1 MDKNSQYRKKHIID
15 AIKSA
20 ILIFLIVFTN
30 IHLSTVNQAV
40 AAENINKEI
49 ESSVPSDYSNVKS
62 IGVDVF
68 GSCKTSFININ
79 EQGYQMVVY
88 KDKLYIE
95 QYDKQWNRLWSKTL
109 ELELPI
115 WGGYYCG
122 TYYNFVVCGQNR
134 NGADDNGG
142 EVYRIIKYD
151 KDFKRIASCSLNSN
165 ESYTITPF
173 DAGEVSIDE
182 NYTDLVVY
190 TSRLRMDGHQSNI
203 RITINKENMILK
215 ERVGIN
221 SFPDIHVGHS
231 LRQIVR
237 YDNDKLV
244 YADLSDGY
252 PHRSIYLQSA
262 YVNSPMLEIE
272 GDDGDNVTNADL
284 TGLGISDDTYI
295 VTGTYLHNNINN
307 IYVSCVSKATGEV
320 TGTWITDCNVYN
332 SNIAYAPR
340 IIQISDNRY
349 VLMWGTQSGVDYI
362 IMDKNT
368 TVLSGKKSIIGARIT
383 DCEPVYADGNI
394 IWVTY
399 IKGKMTVNKIN
410 DFGETGSYSPKILL
424 KDSCDEWDGSYD
436 ISWYSDSQDEFHIC
450 NPQQMA
456 GFAELVNSGNTF
468 AGKKIYMDNDIYLNE
483 TYSNNKYEWIPIAY
497 SKDEDSD
504 NELEFNG
511 LFDGNGHN
519 IYNMYVA
526 SKSDKKGGLFG
537 NIGEKGKVQY
547 INIVQSI
554 MMQNC
559 SIALNNYGDITGCT
573 NDSFVFGID
582 EGVGG
587 ICKVNNGRIIGCHNN
602 GRIDGDDAG
611 GIVST
616 NVGVILQCSN
626 KGYVLG
632 GLFEPGG
639 IAELNIGY
647 IENCYNSGIV
657 SDNVGLNSERGA
669 AGIVWSN
676 SSNNSL
682 YNCYNNGM
690 IDISS
695 KSGFVFGAFDIS
707 FNSTQNKK
715 CFTTTDIYKNDNTQ
729 IIKDKNEL
737 LISLNNGMDE
747 EDMWYED
754 EWDINSGMP
763 ITMPEYYMQKGV
775 KPYEG
780 INIEDNILYGMLSG
794 TKVSDLIYKLLGSAD
809 IKEDDGNIL
818 SKNDIIATGNKV
830 KVTTKDNMFYEYTI
844 SIKGDVDGSGTID
857 VLDMEAIQK
866 SILGIGSEL
875 TGAYKKAALLSGDSK
890 EISVLDME
898 AIQKDILGIEKIN

>member
-20 ILIFLIVFTN
+20 ILMFLIVFTS

-40 AAENINKEI
+40 AAENVNKEI
-49 ESSVPSDYSNVKS
+49 ESSVLSDYSNVKS

-122 TYYNFVVCGQNR
+122 TDYNFVVCGQNR

-244 YADLSDGY
+244 YTDLSDGY

-307 IYVSCVSKATGEV
+307 VYVSCVSKATGEV

-559 SIALNNYGDITGCT
+559 SIALNNYGYITGCT
-573 NDSFVFGID
+573 NDSFVYGID
-582 EGVGG
+582 ERVGG
-587 ICKVNNGRIIGCHNN
+587 ICRVNNGRIIGCHNN

-844 SIKGDVDGSGTID
+844 STKGDVDGSGTID

-875 TGAYKKAALLSGDSK
+875 TGVYKKAALLSGDSK

>member
-1 MDKNSQYRKKHIID
+1 M
-15 AIKSA
+15 
-20 ILIFLIVFTN
+20 
-30 IHLSTVNQAV
+30 
-40 AAENINKEI
+40 
-49 ESSVPSDYSNVKS
+49 
-62 IGVDVF
+62 
-68 GSCKTSFININ
+68 
-79 EQGYQMVVY
+79 
-88 KDKLYIE
+88 
-95 QYDKQWNRLWSKTL
+95 
-109 ELELPI
+109 
-115 WGGYYCG
+115 
-122 TYYNFVVCGQNR
+122 
-134 NGADDNGG
+134 
-142 EVYRIIKYD
+142 
-151 KDFKRIASCSLNSN
+151 
-165 ESYTITPF
+165 
-173 DAGEVSIDE
+173 
-182 NYTDLVVY
+182 
-190 TSRLRMDGHQSNI
+190 
-203 RITINKENMILK
+203 
-215 ERVGIN
+215 
-221 SFPDIHVGHS
+221 
-231 LRQIVR
+231 
-237 YDNDKLV
+237 
-244 YADLSDGY
+244 
-252 PHRSIYLQSA
+252 
-262 YVNSPMLEIE
+262 
-272 GDDGDNVTNADL
+272 
-284 TGLGISDDTYI
+284 
-295 VTGTYLHNNINN
+295 
-307 IYVSCVSKATGEV
+307 
-320 TGTWITDCNVYN
+320 
-332 SNIAYAPR
+332 
-340 IIQISDNRY
+340 
-349 VLMWGTQSGVDYI
+349 
-362 IMDKNT
+362 
-368 TVLSGKKSIIGARIT
+368 
-383 DCEPVYADGNI
+383 
-394 IWVTY
+394 
-399 IKGKMTVNKIN
+399 
-410 DFGETGSYSPKILL
+410 
-424 KDSCDEWDGSYD
+424 
-436 ISWYSDSQDEFHIC
+436 
-450 NPQQMA
+450 
-456 GFAELVNSGNTF
+456 
-468 AGKKIYMDNDIYLNE
+468 
-483 TYSNNKYEWIPIAY
+483 
-497 SKDEDSD
+497 
-504 NELEFNG
+504 
-511 LFDGNGHN
+511 
-519 IYNMYVA
+519 
-526 SKSDKKGGLFG
+526 
-537 NIGEKGKVQY
+537 
-547 INIVQSI
+547 
-554 MMQNC
+554 
-559 SIALNNYGDITGCT
+559 
-573 NDSFVFGID
+573 
-582 EGVGG
+582 
-587 ICKVNNGRIIGCHNN
+587 
-602 GRIDGDDAG
+602 
-611 GIVST
+611 
-616 NVGVILQCSN
+616 GVILQCSN

-875 TGAYKKAALLSGDSK
+875 TGVYKKAALLSGDSK

>member
-1 MDKNSQYRKKHIID
+1 MDKSSQYRKKHIID

-20 ILIFLIVFTN
+20 ILMFLIVFTN

-122 TYYNFVVCGQNR
+122 TDYNFVVCGQNR

-307 IYVSCVSKATGEV
+307 VYVSCVSKATGEV

-349 VLMWGTQSGVDYI
+349 VLMWGTQAGVDYI

-368 TVLSGKKSIIGARIT
+368 TVLSGKKSIKGARIT

-410 DFGETGSYSPKILL
+410 DFSKTGSYSPKIPL
-424 KDSCDEWDGSYD
+424 KDSIDEWDGSYD
-436 ISWYSDSQDEFHIC
+436 ISWYSDSQNEFHIC
-450 NPQQMA
+450 NPQQLA

-468 AGKKIYMDNDIYLNE
+468 AGKKIYMDNDIYLNK
-483 TYSNNKYEWIPIAY
+483 TYSDNKYEWIPIAY
-497 SKDEDSD
+497 SKDNDSD

-511 LFDGNGHN
+511 LFDGNGYN

-559 SIALNNYGDITGCT
+559 SIALNNYGYITGCT
-573 NDSFVFGID
+573 NDSFVYGID
-582 EGVGG
+582 ERVGG
-587 ICKVNNGRIIGCHNN
+587 ICRVNNGRITGCHNN

-875 TGAYKKAALLSGDSK
+875 TGVYKKAALLSGDSK

>member
-40 AAENINKEI
+40 AAENVNKEI

-122 TYYNFVVCGQNR
+122 TDYNFVVCGQNR

-151 KDFKRIASCSLNSN
+151 KDFKRIASCSLKSN
-165 ESYTITPF
+165 ESYTIIPF

-190 TSRLRMDGHQSNI
+190 TSRLRLDGHQSNI
-203 RITINKENMILK
+203 RITIDKENMTLK
-215 ERVGIN
+215 ERIGVN
-221 SFPDIHVGHS
+221 AFPEIHVSHS
-231 LRQIVR
+231 FRQIVR

-307 IYVSCVSKATGEV
+307 VYVSCVSKATGEV

-349 VLMWGTQSGVDYI
+349 VLMWGTQAGVDYI

-410 DFGETGSYSPKILL
+410 DFGETGSYSPKIPL

-468 AGKKIYMDNDIYLNE
+468 AGKKIYMDNDIYLNK
-483 TYSNNKYEWIPIAY
+483 TYSDDKYEWIPIAY
-497 SKDEDSD
+497 SKDDDSD

-559 SIALNNYGDITGCT
+559 SIALNNYGYITGCT
-573 NDSFVFGID
+573 NDSFVYGID
-582 EGVGG
+582 ERVGG
-587 ICKVNNGRIIGCHNN
+587 ICRVNNGRIIGCHNN
-602 GRIDGDDAG
+602 GRIDGDGAG

-695 KSGFVFGAFDIS
+695 KSEFVFGAFDIS

-747 EDMWYED
+747 EDMWYDD
-754 EWDINSGMP
+754 EWNINSGMP

-809 IKEDDGNIL
+809 IKGDDGNIL
-818 SKNDIIATGNKV
+818 SENDIIATGNKV

-875 TGAYKKAALLSGDSK
+875 TGAYKKAALLSDDSK